1 MKLLESIMNDTFI
14 AEVAVDDAT
23 LEKVK
28 NIIAQHT
35 NRESSYNDTL
45 LRVAAFSNG
54 ISKPNPNKPNE
65 INVIPILNALA
76 RIGAVIKK
84 PNGTFKRTEVLSK
97 VISQQVNDKTNRVLG
112 GDTSADGR
120 LQTTQTKDMGYMGG
134 DGDAADKLNAAPR
147 SYKQGGKYS
156 GAAKEF
162 VIKTIKE
169 KDEEWIALPDE
180 VKDAVAKLG
189 ELSNPLF
196 SFKVLK
202 KLLELQSK
210 KKGYVPFIQYVE
222 NLFKDQQYVDAF
234 LDLKAINVVS
244 DDKINNNAVA
254 NIRKAIEFMNKP
266 SVEGLTAFDKVNAM
280 LPKFMGSSVKHSANK
295 FRAINNVVTNPKYK
309 SIIDVIN
316 SRLTDDQLSSIMTT
330 SSDALQNSPIK
341 RTIKFLASSLSA
353 TTVDD
358 LKAKIAEKIKNR
370 ENYTSD
376 ENAEAKNSG
385 RMDFFSSNFNL

>member
-14 AEVAVDDAT
+14 AEVAVDDAR

-76 RIGAVIKK
+76 RMGAVIKK

-134 DGDAADKLNAAPR
+134 DGDAAEKLNAAPR

-169 KDEEWIALPDE
+169 KDEAWMALPDE
-180 VKDAVAKLG
+180 VKDTVVKLG

-222 NLFKDQQYVDAF
+222 NMFKDQQYVDAL
-234 LDLKAINVVS
+234 LDLKTINVVS
-244 DDKINNNAVA
+244 HDKINNNAVA

-316 SRLTDDQLSSIMTT
+316 SRLTDEQLSTIMTT
-330 SSDALQNSPIK
+330 SADALQNSPIK
-341 RTIKFLASSLSA
+341 RTIKFLATSLSA
-353 TTVDD
+353 TKVDD

-370 ENYTSD
+370 ENYASD